1 MLFEGLHPEQVA
13 GLGIRKPAG
22 PTGVKPM
29 ASKTEMEP
37 RPRPTSSNRDL
48 AYRSSQ
54 DVSGPLTVILA
65 VIAFVLAASFLYNLD
80 MALNAD
86 YPAVSQTVPS
96 PTINPNLT
104 PDPAT
109 PPETVSSNS

>member
-1 MLFEGLHPEQVA
+1 
-13 GLGIRKPAG
+13 
-22 PTGVKPM
+22 M

-37 RPRPTSSNRDL
+37 RPRSTSSNRDL

-96 PTINPNLT
+96 PAINPNLT

-109 PPETVSSNS
+109 PPETAPSNS

>member
-1 MLFEGLHPEQVA
+1 MLEELHPEQVD
-13 GLGIRKPAG
+13 GLGIMKAAG
-22 PTGVKPM
+22 PTGVKAM
-29 ASKTEMEP
+29 ESKTEMEP
-37 RPRPTSSNRDL
+37 RPTSSKRDL

-80 MALNAD
+80 WALNPD
-86 YPAVSQTVPS
+86 YPTVSQTAPS
-96 PTINPNLT
+96 PAINPNLT

-109 PPETVSSNS
+109 PPETNS

>member
-1 MLFEGLHPEQVA
+1 
-13 GLGIRKPAG
+13 
-22 PTGVKPM
+22 M

-37 RPRPTSSNRDL
+37 RPPSTSSNRDL
-48 AYRSSQ
+48 SYRSSQ

-86 YPAVSQTVPS
+86 YPTVSQTVPS
-96 PTINPNLT
+96 PIINPNLT
-104 PDPAT
+104 TAPPA
-109 PPETVSSNS
+109 ETAPSNS